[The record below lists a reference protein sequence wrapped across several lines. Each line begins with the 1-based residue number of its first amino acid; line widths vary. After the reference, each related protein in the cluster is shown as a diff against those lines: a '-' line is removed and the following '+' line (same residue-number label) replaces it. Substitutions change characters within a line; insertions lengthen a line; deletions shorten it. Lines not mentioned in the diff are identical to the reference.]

1 MSQEIINRVANSKL
15 ETIDLEHF
23 FPKIERVSFDIKP
36 WLKDELF
43 LLEKDFRE
51 KVKNFDWRKYK
62 NKAVYIICSNDAI
75 VPDWAYIL
83 ISSQLNTFNVRNV
96 IGSKEVLNVKLITE
110 IVDAFDGIMVARG
123 DLGVEVPLEVLPRIQ
138 RRIIRTCAEM
148 GKRAIVATHML
159 ESMIENPIPTRA
171 EVTDVANAVYEESD
185 AIMLSGETTIGKY
198 PVKCVEILDRIAR
211 STESSRGLLFT
222 DNLVIKED
230 KQQIAKA
237 AVNLIKTSDDS
248 SANIL
253 FLSRKK
259 LLYSVFKPPRSR
271 ADAVV
276 EVETKSGCK

>member
-110 IVDAFDGIMVARG
+110 IVDAFDFSIFKFLFFNCSNACKDVSSFLKSIFLISELLS
-123 DLGVEVPLEVLPRIQ
+123 D
-138 RRIIRTCAEM
+138 
-148 GKRAIVATHML
+148 
-159 ESMIENPIPTRA
+159 SFNPKI
-171 EVTDVANAVYEESD
+171 
-185 AIMLSGETTIGKY
+185 
-198 PVKCVEILDRIAR
+198 
-211 STESSRGLLFT
+211 ESSGFPSLLNT
-222 DNLVIKED
+222 E
-230 KQQIAKA
+230 
-237 AVNLIKTSDDS
+237 TSH
-248 SANIL
+248 I
-253 FLSRKK
+253 
-259 LLYSVFKPPRSR
+259 
-271 ADAVV
+271 
-276 EVETKSGCK
+276 

>member
-96 IGSKEVLNVKLITE
+96 IGSKEVLNVKLIAET
-110 IVDAFDGIMVARG
+110 VDAFDFSIFKEKPVIIKGCS
-123 DLGVEVPLEVLPRIQ
+123 DQKVPLLAYYVL
-138 RRIIRTCAEM
+138 
-148 GKRAIVATHML
+148 L
-159 ESMIENPIPTRA
+159 EKLQLEAKSIMFGEACSSVPI
-171 EVTDVANAVYEESD
+171 Y
-185 AIMLSGETTIGKY
+185 K
-198 PVKCVEILDRIAR
+198 
-211 STESSRGLLFT
+211 SSNKF
-222 DNLVIKED
+222 
-230 KQQIAKA
+230 
-237 AVNLIKTSDDS
+237 
-248 SANIL
+248 
-253 FLSRKK
+253 
-259 LLYSVFKPPRSR
+259 
-271 ADAVV
+271 
-276 EVETKSGCK
+276 

>member
-110 IVDAFDGIMVARG
+110 IVDAFDFSIFKEKSVIIKGCS
-123 DLGVEVPLEVLPRIQ
+123 DQKVPLL
-138 RRIIRTCAEM
+138 A
-148 GKRAIVATHML
+148 
-159 ESMIENPIPTRA
+159 
-171 EVTDVANAVYEESD
+171 
-185 AIMLSGETTIGKY
+185 
-198 PVKCVEILDRIAR
+198 
-211 STESSRGLLFT
+211 
-222 DNLVIKED
+222 
-230 KQQIAKA
+230 
-237 AVNLIKTSDDS
+237 
-248 SANIL
+248 
-253 FLSRKK
+253 
-259 LLYSVFKPPRSR
+259 YSVLLEKLQLE
-271 ADAVV
+271 A
-276 EVETKSGCK
+276 KSIMFGEACSSVPIYKSSNKF

>member
-110 IVDAFDGIMVARG
+110 IVDAFDFSIFKEKPVIIKGCGDKRIPKDAYVVATQYLKPLAKKISYG
-123 DLGVEVPLEVLPRIQ
+123 EACSAVPL
-138 RRIIRTCAEM
+138 
-148 GKRAIVATHML
+148 K
-159 ESMIENPIPTRA
+159 
-171 EVTDVANAVYEESD
+171 
-185 AIMLSGETTIGKY
+185 
-198 PVKCVEILDRIAR
+198 
-211 STESSRGLLFT
+211 
-222 DNLVIKED
+222 
-230 KQQIAKA
+230 
-237 AVNLIKTSDDS
+237 
-248 SANIL
+248 
-253 FLSRKK
+253 
-259 LLYSVFKPPRSR
+259 
-271 ADAVV
+271 
-276 EVETKSGCK
+276 

>member
-83 ISSQLNTFNVRNV
+83 ISSQLNTFNIRNV

-110 IVDAFDGIMVARG
+110 IVDAFDFSIFKEKSVIIKGCS
-123 DLGVEVPLEVLPRIQ
+123 DQKVPLL
-138 RRIIRTCAEM
+138 A
-148 GKRAIVATHML
+148 
-159 ESMIENPIPTRA
+159 
-171 EVTDVANAVYEESD
+171 
-185 AIMLSGETTIGKY
+185 
-198 PVKCVEILDRIAR
+198 
-211 STESSRGLLFT
+211 
-222 DNLVIKED
+222 
-230 KQQIAKA
+230 
-237 AVNLIKTSDDS
+237 
-248 SANIL
+248 
-253 FLSRKK
+253 
-259 LLYSVFKPPRSR
+259 YSVLLEKLQLE
-271 ADAVV
+271 A
-276 EVETKSGCK
+276 KSIMFGEACSSVPIYKSSNKF

>member
-96 IGSKEVLNVKLITE
+96 IGSKVVLNVKLITE
-110 IVDAFDGIMVARG
+110 IVDAFDFSIFKEKPVIIKGCSDQKI
-123 DLGVEVPLEVLPRIQ
+123 PLL
-138 RRIIRTCAEM
+138 A
-148 GKRAIVATHML
+148 
-159 ESMIENPIPTRA
+159 
-171 EVTDVANAVYEESD
+171 
-185 AIMLSGETTIGKY
+185 
-198 PVKCVEILDRIAR
+198 
-211 STESSRGLLFT
+211 
-222 DNLVIKED
+222 
-230 KQQIAKA
+230 
-237 AVNLIKTSDDS
+237 
-248 SANIL
+248 
-253 FLSRKK
+253 
-259 LLYSVFKPPRSR
+259 YSVLLEKLQLE
-271 ADAVV
+271 A
-276 EVETKSGCK
+276 KSIMFGEACSSVPIYKSSNKF

>member
-110 IVDAFDGIMVARG
+110 IVDAFDFSIFFRT
-123 DLGVEVPLEVLPRIQ
+123 PLKVL
-138 RRIIRTCAEM
+138 T
-148 GKRAIVATHML
+148 
-159 ESMIENPIPTRA
+159 
-171 EVTDVANAVYEESD
+171 
-185 AIMLSGETTIGKY
+185 Y
-198 PVKCVEILDRIAR
+198 PVI
-211 STESSRGLLFT
+211 
-222 DNLVIKED
+222 
-230 KQQIAKA
+230 
-237 AVNLIKTSDDS
+237 
-248 SANIL
+248 
-253 FLSRKK
+253 
-259 LLYSVFKPPRSR
+259 
-271 ADAVV
+271 
-276 EVETKSGCK
+276 VETKKTAVISKKRIINV

>member
-96 IGSKEVLNVKLITE
+96 IGSKVVLNVKLITE
-110 IVDAFDGIMVARG
+110 IVDAFDFSIFKEKPVIIKGCS
-123 DLGVEVPLEVLPRIQ
+123 DQKVPLL
-138 RRIIRTCAEM
+138 A
-148 GKRAIVATHML
+148 
-159 ESMIENPIPTRA
+159 
-171 EVTDVANAVYEESD
+171 
-185 AIMLSGETTIGKY
+185 
-198 PVKCVEILDRIAR
+198 
-211 STESSRGLLFT
+211 
-222 DNLVIKED
+222 
-230 KQQIAKA
+230 
-237 AVNLIKTSDDS
+237 
-248 SANIL
+248 
-253 FLSRKK
+253 
-259 LLYSVFKPPRSR
+259 YSVLLEKLQLE
-271 ADAVV
+271 A
-276 EVETKSGCK
+276 KSIMFGEACSSVPIYKSSNKF

>member
-96 IGSKEVLNVKLITE
+96 IGSKEVLNVKLIAE
-110 IVDAFDGIMVARG
+110 IVDAFDFSIFKEKPVIIKGCS
-123 DLGVEVPLEVLPRIQ
+123 DQKVPLL
-138 RRIIRTCAEM
+138 A
-148 GKRAIVATHML
+148 
-159 ESMIENPIPTRA
+159 
-171 EVTDVANAVYEESD
+171 
-185 AIMLSGETTIGKY
+185 
-198 PVKCVEILDRIAR
+198 
-211 STESSRGLLFT
+211 
-222 DNLVIKED
+222 
-230 KQQIAKA
+230 
-237 AVNLIKTSDDS
+237 
-248 SANIL
+248 
-253 FLSRKK
+253 
-259 LLYSVFKPPRSR
+259 YSVLLEKLQLE
-271 ADAVV
+271 A
-276 EVETKSGCK
+276 KSIMFGEACSSVPIYKSSNEF